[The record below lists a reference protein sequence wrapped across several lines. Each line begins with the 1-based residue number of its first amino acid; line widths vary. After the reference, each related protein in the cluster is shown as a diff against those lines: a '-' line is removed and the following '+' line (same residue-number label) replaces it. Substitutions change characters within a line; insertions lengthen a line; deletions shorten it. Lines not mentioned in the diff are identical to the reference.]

1 MKEFGYEVSNDYEK
15 LWTLIKRQA
24 ISCILHEDLS
34 RNGGMRS
41 FGMICSHRNPDVKY
55 LILSV
60 HNGRVDRRIGT
71 KEAFIKDC
79 EEYNLTFIDPKPET
93 CEWLTDTDD
102 DDGMWRCSVCG
113 VEWVLND
120 GTPKGNGMK
129 YCPKC
134 GRKIV
139 YKEDK

>member
-1 MKEFGYEVSNDYEK
+1 MKEFGYRVSNDYEK

-41 FGMICSHRNPDVKY
+41 FGMIRSHQNPDVKY

-60 HNGRVDRRIGT
+60 HNGRIGRRTGT

-79 EEYNLTFIDPKPET
+79 GEYHLTFIDPEPET
-93 CEWLTDTDD
+93 CEMILVDD
-102 DDGMWRCSVCG
+102 DTGTWECSKCG
-113 VEWVLND
+113 ELWTLND
-120 GTPKGNGMK
+120 GTPKENGME

-134 GRKIV
+134 GRKII
-139 YKEDK
+139 YKEDL